1 MNKIIIT
8 MISIIVVLIG
18 IITAVA
24 ISGAENTDKPSNIV
38 TIVEE
43 GNSNI
48 EKENNMESNE
58 NTIETN
64 SEEEEKISPNCV
76 VTEKIYYK
84 GCSHTTSSY
93 NNIKE
98 ELVNK
103 TKKEF
108 EKEYSDWQIEKFTS
122 NEIVIYKE
130 VQGDCGEHYIVRSKN
145 GQVIIYQ
152 KTENGEEEYL
162 KTDISTEYLPETDRL
177 QIERGIEI
185 NGKQQLNQLMED
197 YE

>member
-24 ISGAENTDKPSNIV
+24 ISGPENTDKPSNIV

-152 KTENGEEEYL
+152 LNLSWSTNFLYFFKFFS
-162 KTDISTEYLPETDRL
+162 ISDYSLLFFLYRSL
-177 QIERGIEI
+177 SAS
-185 NGKQQLNQLMED
+185 LMSVIFD
-197 YE
+197 NSF